1 MIVKAMA
8 ECKLAMSETMKA
20 FFLTL

>member
-20 FFLTL
+20 FSLTL